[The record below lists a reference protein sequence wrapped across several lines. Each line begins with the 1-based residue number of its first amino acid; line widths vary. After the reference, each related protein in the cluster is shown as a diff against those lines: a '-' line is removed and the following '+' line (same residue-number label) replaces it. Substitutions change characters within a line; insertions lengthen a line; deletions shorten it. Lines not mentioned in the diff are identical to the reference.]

1 MVRHVQEWMALQCCM
16 VKGRDSPLLGGVEEG
31 GDYHLVAAQES
42 YPSSCQHTSVGYEIR
57 GLHPVLSS
65 RQPGIAEHFTVP
77 ECQSLLGSVRRGP
90 ASSCAEDTP
99 SVLLVVSPNL
109 LKTCAGC
116 YVLEASAVANGQP
129 LWKHNRGAFWLFS
142 TPTGRWAIAGEDVK
156 DGGFV
161 KCSGWIYQEC
171 CHKGLTPNRS
181 SSRWMLFD
189 REEGAFTSDETFML
203 TAPTGRTRR
212 GAPSCKHLIVAEFTE
227 AAGILQ
233 TQACQ
238 WQTTL
243 TGQLDPALLP
253 LESIVRRAVLKVK
266 CPQESQQTR
275 APVVRV
281 GACRNS
287 NS

>member
-1 MVRHVQEWMALQCCM
+1 MVLDPFQCLSHQCCM
-16 VKGRDSPLLGGVEEG
+16 ANEE
-31 GDYHLVAAQES
+31 S
-42 YPSSCQHTSVGYEIR
+42 SPSSRKHASLGPQICESR
-57 GLHPVLSS
+57 PALSL
-65 RQPGIAEHFTVP
+65 RQPGIP
-77 ECQSLLGSVRRGP
+77 EQRLSGGVWRRGP
-90 ASSCAEDTP
+90 ASSCTVSPEPAGAP
-99 SVLLVVSPNL
+99 SLLLVVSPNL
-109 LKTCAGC
+109 LKTCTGC
-116 YVLEASAVANGQP
+116 YVLEAHAHANGQP
-129 LWKHNRGAFWLFS
+129 LWKHKERAFWLFS
-142 TPTGRWAIAGEDVK
+142 TPMGRWAIAGADVK

-161 KCSGWIYQEC
+161 KSSGWIYQEC